1 MNLFENLG
9 EILRPENPL
18 QNLEQTAQ
26 RAYNNISFSPERRGT
41 QMINDYGEELNGD
54 IEELKKADINEE
66 AISEY
71 VERYKRFFSSYL
83 SAKSRTFSVMITGA
97 GNFPTR
103 RHEKANRSEQ
113 RHYEIFREW
122 RQRAKKA
129 IVRKAAPIKTYS
141 SELERYKAELESMK
155 KNHEL
160 MKEGNKRIKQAKA
173 KGEDITQYLT
183 ETFNIQ
189 PHMIDWTL
197 KFGFGLTNNNA
208 NIKRVEERIKELEK
222 KEQLRN
228 EQPEKEH
235 IYSWGKIVVNY
246 EIDRIQVFFE
256 TRPTSEELTKY
267 KSLGLSSFNWS
278 PSNAAWQRKITN
290 NAIWKTKRMIQS
302 INEITTN

>member
-18 QNLEQTAQ
+18 KNLEQTAQ

-41 QMINDYGEELNGD
+41 QIVNDYGEELNGD
-54 IEELKKADINEE
+54 IEELKKADISEE
-66 AISEY
+66 TISEY

-83 SAKSRTFSVMITGA
+83 GAKSRTFSVMITGA
-97 GNFPTR
+97 GNFPVR

-129 IVRKAAPIKTYS
+129 IVRKAAPIKTYL

-173 KGEDITQYLT
+173 KCEDITQYLI

-208 NIKRVEERIKELEK
+208 NMKRVEERIKELEK
-222 KEQLRN
+222 KEKMRN
-228 EQPEKEH
+228 EQPEKEY
-235 IYSWGKIVVNY
+235 IYSWGKVVLNY
-246 EIDRIQVFFE
+246 EADRIQVFFE
-256 TRPTSEELTKY
+256 TRPTSDELNKY
-267 KSLGLSSFNWS
+267 KSLGLNSFNWS
-278 PSNAAWQRKITN
+278 PSNSAWQRKITN
-290 NAIWKTKRMIQS
+290 NAIWQTKRMIQS
-302 INEITTN
+302 INELKTN